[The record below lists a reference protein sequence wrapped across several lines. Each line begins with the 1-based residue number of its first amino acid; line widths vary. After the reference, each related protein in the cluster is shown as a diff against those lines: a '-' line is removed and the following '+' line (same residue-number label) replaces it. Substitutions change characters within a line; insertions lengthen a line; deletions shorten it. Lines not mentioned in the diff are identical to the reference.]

1 MKGKTI
7 SEGMSKWRRTNKGA
21 GMSMSV
27 TMQWNKEKTID
38 MIEEQFAGSE
48 WASNVVIENG
58 VSKMVFLGDNGK
70 RSKLVL
76 TFHDEFFNVHQ
87 GITARALIT
96 YKDLFTVMVVG
107 RMKQDIAF
115 ILENGSNVSFSL

>member
-1 MKGKTI
+1 MT
-7 SEGMSKWRRTNKGA
+7 
-21 GMSMSV
+21 
-27 TMQWNKEKTID
+27 NKEKTIGI
-38 MIEEQFAGSE
+38 IEKEFAGHD
-48 WASNVVIENG
+48 WTTRVMGENG
-58 VSKMVFLGDNGK
+58 VVEMVFLGDDGK

-76 TFHDEFFNVHQ
+76 TFHDEFFNVRQ